1 MEKNPTVWREI
12 DKVVKKFIYI
22 NSPYAMND
30 TCIYIYIYIYKFSEG
45 HAFEKARLIGLEVC
59 RKQGM
64 IQNLSR

>member
-1 MEKNPTVWREI
+1 MEKNPTLWNWQSSE
-12 DKVVKKFIYI
+12 KIYI
-22 NSPYAMND
+22 YKFPLCNEWHLY
-30 TCIYIYIYIYKFSEG
+30 IYIYIYIYKFSEG